1 MTPHLRIFAILFS
14 FVSVSLLAQQA
25 EPPSAAAK
33 RGDDEVLVLSPF
45 TTFAGEDKGYKATS
59 TLAGTRLKTNIADV
73 GASLSVVT
81 AEFMADTGVNNVNEL
96 LPYTLGTEAA
106 GVSGN
111 FTGGQAAGAGAES
124 LQAVGG
130 VLRQPQSATRVRGI
144 GAADL
149 TRDYALTDIP
159 FDSYNVER
167 VEINRGPNAILF
179 GLGSPAGIVN
189 YALIKPS
196 FRPRTTI
203 TAEAA
208 RFGSYRGSFD
218 TNQVLLP
225 GKFALR
231 AAGLH
236 SDQQFEQR
244 PAFERDSR
252 GYVSLL
258 FRPFQHTTLRAD
270 AERGDITSNRPNL
283 TSPIDNISVWLNSAR
298 TTWDPSTGNSATPPA
313 GLFTQQFFFQWATIW
328 DQANA
333 TAPIANGIQG
343 RRTPGIVTTPGAVL
357 LTWLGGANLA
367 EVPGNSTYKL
377 QGFTDLSL
385 YDFRHNLLSGTANR
399 VVTDFSSFS
408 TALEQSLLDG
418 QAGFE
423 VVYNRQNYRDD
434 QLSPIGAQESYRIW
448 IDTNTKY
455 LDGRANPNFG
465 RPYVM
470 ATPQRNEAET
480 ARENVRATAFYEFDF
495 NRHLRSPLAKW
506 LGRHTF
512 TGLVDR
518 QEIQQRSVNWR
529 MSWLGA
535 GSTNRIAENLV
546 GNASNFRRR
555 VQNLIYVGPS
565 LATTPLGSVHLDGY
579 PTTPVWQPGAIYP
592 ITGWDIQT
600 QAWTTQQ
607 AMEFAQPISGAASRQ
622 VIESQA
628 LVLQSHWLDDHLVTM
643 AGWRRD
649 RSDSYQLSAL
659 PLDAEGSVILDKL
672 VAPTAPTSTLDERV
686 WTYSAVMRLP
696 WALPL
701 RSKLSAHFSQS
712 ENFQPVAARTDLF
725 GRSISAPGGNSRE
738 YGFTLSML
746 DDKLNFRANWYDA
759 KVLNETNADATNL
772 GWNLVMNQGEFV
784 ALNFLYE
791 LKANGLATQAQI
803 DGFGLPPEAT
813 LAFVNAK
820 FNTLSN
826 GQGQWTFSIPGSRSS
841 ASERTAKGFEVDA
854 ILNPTPNWRIA
865 LNVGQQETVATG
877 AGADVAAYVAQR
889 LPKWQTIYNLPRGVG
904 GTPFSQWYES
914 FVMIPL
920 RTLASQDG
928 RVSAEQR
935 KWRVNF
941 VTNYDFAAHDGW
953 LKRFGVGGALRWQD
967 KAAIGYPLKLNSD
980 NQQVSDIDHPY
991 YGPSELNA
999 DVWLSY
1005 RAPLKRKH
1013 AAWSA
1018 RVALRNVVRGDD
1030 LVPIST
1036 QPNGSIAQ
1044 VRVGAPLIW
1053 ELRTTLEF

>member
-1 MTPHLRIFAILFS
+1 MTKFTRASAILFS
-14 FVSVSLLAQQA
+14 VTAASLLAQ
-25 EPPSAAAK
+25 EAAK
-33 RGDDEVLVLSPF
+33 PAAPKPAEDDVLVLSPF
-45 TTFAGEDKGYKATS
+45 LVSAGEDKGYKATS
-59 TLAGTRLKTNIADV
+59 TLAGTRLKTAIADV
-73 GASLSVVT
+73 GASLSVIT

-111 FTGGQAAGAGAES
+111 FTGGQAGGAGAES

-130 VLRQPQSATRVRGI
+130 VLRQPQTATRVRGI

-149 TRDYALTDIP
+149 TRDYSLTDIP

-225 GKFALR
+225 GKLAVR

-236 SDQQFEQR
+236 SDQQFEQN
-244 PAFERDSR
+244 PAFERDNR

-258 FRPFQHTTLRAD
+258 FRPFEHTKLRAE
-270 AERGDITSNRPNL
+270 AEIGQVVSNRPNL

-328 DQANA
+328 ANA
-333 TAPIANGIQG
+333 DAAAPTPNGIQG
-343 RRTPGIVTTPGAVL
+343 RRTPGIVTSPGAVL

-377 QGFTDLSL
+377 QGFTDLSV
-385 YDFRHNLLSGTANR
+385 YDFRHNLLSGNANR
-399 VVTDFSSFS
+399 VGTDFSSFS
-408 TALEQSLLDG
+408 IALEQSLLDG

-423 VVYNRQNYRDD
+423 VAYNRQNYRDD
-434 QLSPIGAQESYRIW
+434 QLNPIGAQESYRIW

-480 ARENVRATAFYEFDF
+480 TRDNLRATAFYEFDF
-495 NRHLRSPLAKW
+495 TRHSQSPFAKW
-506 LGRHTF
+506 LGRHTL

-518 QEIQQRSVNWR
+518 QEIEQRSINWR
-529 MSWLGA
+529 MSWMGA
-535 GSTNRIAENLV
+535 GATDRIADNLV

-555 VQNLIYVGPS
+555 VQNLIYLGPS
-565 LATTPLGSVHLDGY
+565 LATTPLNAVHINGY
-579 PTTPVWQPGAIYP
+579 PTAPVWQPGTIYP

-607 AMEFAQPISGAASRQ
+607 AMEFAQPISGAANRQ
-622 VIESQA
+622 VIDSQA
-628 LVLQSHWLDDHLVTM
+628 LVLESHWLDDHLVTM

-649 RSDSYQLSAL
+649 RSDSYQLATL
-659 PLDAEGSVILDKL
+659 PLDAEGSVTLDQL
-672 VAPTAPTSTLDERV
+672 AAPSAPTSTLDERV
-686 WTYSAVMRLP
+686 WTYSAVGRLP
-696 WALPL
+696 WKLPL
-701 RSKLSAHFSQS
+701 RSALSLHFSQS

-725 GRSISAPGGNSRE
+725 GQTMGAPGGNSRE

-746 DDKLNFRANWYDA
+746 DDKLNFRVNWYDA

-813 LAFVNAK
+813 LKFVNAK
-820 FNTLSN
+820 FNTLTN

-841 ASERTAKGFEVDA
+841 TSERTARGFEVDA
-854 ILNPTPNWRIA
+854 ILNPTPDWRIA
-865 LNVGQQETVATG
+865 LNVGQQETIANG

-904 GTPFSQWYES
+904 GTPFGQWYES
-914 FVMIPL
+914 FIMIPL

-935 KWRVNF
+935 KWRVNL

-953 LKRFGVGGALRWQD
+953 LQRFGVGGALRWQD
-967 KAAIGYPLKLNSD
+967 KAAIGYPLKLNAD
-980 NQQVSDIDHPY
+980 NQQVSDIDHPFY
-991 YGPSELNA
+991 APSELNA

-1005 RAPLKRKH
+1005 RMPLQRKRT
-1013 AAWSA
+1013 AWTA
-1018 RVALRNVVRGDD
+1018 RVALRNVIRGDD
-1030 LVPIST
+1030 LIPIST

-1044 VRVGAPLIW
+1044 VRVAPPLIW